1 MGEHGFVGG
10 KIVAEYFGVEVS
22 TMMSLAVVFSTLG
35 AGIGASI
42 LLKPE
47 DDPTE
52 TRKSLKDTYATTVK
66 TTRSELLHNLFS
78 RLAMRTQEPCAIH
91 REPYASQ
98 SHATAR
104 QDAHSRPSPVI
115 LTLTGP
121 LLHLRSSQH
130 TPPHSLVS
138 AHRSVL
144 RVM

>member
-1 MGEHGFVGG
+1 MGAQMVDQFEYLGKSVALVLGFVGG
-10 KIVAEYFGVEVS
+10 KLVAEYFGVEVS

-52 TRKSLKDTYATTVK
+52 TRIPERYLCEEQSRQRGVSSYTT
-66 TTRSELLHNLFS
+66 FS

-98 SHATAR
+98 SKGLWRGAGE
-104 QDAHSRPSPVI
+104 P
-115 LTLTGP
+115 G
-121 LLHLRSSQH
+121 
-130 TPPHSLVS
+130 
-138 AHRSVL
+138 
-144 RVM
+144 